1 MKTIMKNKMKGKNNN
16 NHNHGHPT
24 INSHRGQLFAAQF
37 LIRSQNPRAL
47 LLSRTADKA
56 CAWHCRFKGGLFK
69 FIWSVWLW
77 CGLSNLMF
85 GSIFP
90 RFLCV
95 SGICPRFSQDIF
107 WNSWCFVCVWCFPR
121 VCFDFPKLLLG
132 PIMGLQ
138 QWSTLMI
145 LGFAWGPPKNGNMF
159 SRDRFPKYIGN

>member
-1 MKTIMKNKMKGKNNN
+1 MKNKMKGKNNN

-107 WNSWCFVCVWCFPR
+107 WNSWCFVCVCLMFPQGLFWLSEIAAGSHHGTPTMIDTDDTWICLR
-121 VCFDFPKLLLG
+121 TPKKRKHVL
-132 PIMGLQ
+132 
-138 QWSTLMI
+138 
-145 LGFAWGPPKNGNMF
+145 K
-159 SRDRFPKYIGN
+159 R